1 MRAFAYPV
9 KEWMTS
15 PAISVSPKSTI
26 IEADRMMQEYGIRRL
41 PVMEKGKLVGVVTKG
56 DVREAR
62 ASAANTLSIWELN
75 YLIARLKVEQIMSS
89 NVYTIGPDADIADAA
104 ELMMSRKVSGLPVV
118 DGKGEVVGIITESDI
133 FRMLV
138 QNRQQAAESGANIA
152 S

>member
-1 MRAFAYPV
+1 MKAFTHPV
-9 KEWMTS
+9 KEWMTT
-15 PAISVSPKSTI
+15 PVVSVSPKSTI

-41 PVMEKGKLVGVVTKG
+41 PVLEKGKLVGIVTKG

-75 YLIARLKVEQIMSS
+75 YLIARLKVEQIMSA
-89 NVYTIGPDADIADAA
+89 NVYTINPDADIADAA

-118 DGKGEVVGIITESDI
+118 NQNGEVVGVITESDI

-138 QNRQQAAESGANIA
+138 QERQQASETEANA
-152 S
+152 TP